1 MNMNQIPELIHVL
14 IVDDH
19 PVFRHGLRS
28 LLSSQAD
35 FCVVGEIESGVEV
48 LPFISKHTVDI
59 ILLDI
64 KMQGQSGIEVARR
77 LRHSHPDIKII
88 ILTTYDDE
96 SYLRQC
102 MEAGVNGYLLKSVS
116 HEVLPIRIREVMQ
129 GETVLSQKMMSP
141 VISNYR
147 KLAIEQAHQIA
158 QLSCDDLEI
167 LNAMA
172 NGATNK
178 DIAEQFFWSEAT
190 VKRKIQEIIE
200 KLDTSNRV
208 QAIAEAI
215 RRGWI

>member
-1 MNMNQIPELIHVL
+1 
-14 IVDDH
+14 
-19 PVFRHGLRS
+19 
-28 LLSSQAD
+28 
-35 FCVVGEIESGVEV
+35 
-48 LPFISKHTVDI
+48 
-59 ILLDI
+59 
-64 KMQGQSGIEVARR
+64 
-77 LRHSHPDIKII
+77 
-88 ILTTYDDE
+88 
-96 SYLRQC
+96 
-102 MEAGVNGYLLKSVS
+102 
-116 HEVLPIRIREVMQ
+116 IRIREVMQ